1 MWVWPAAYRWVWVP
15 LDARLE
21 QSLGAEH
28 WLVEGPRTVAGWLRI
43 PLGPAPPPWRVQNH
57 LVTDDFWR
65 SFAGPAVAAPFLL
78 ICGFATVYFLGAK
91 GFCTYGCPYGG
102 FFAPFD
108 RLAAGRIR
116 VNDDCE
122 QCGHCTAVCSSNVRV
137 HEEVHAWGMVVDP
150 GCMKC
155 LDCVSVCPN
164 DALSFG
170 FGRPSLRRGAARAPR
185 PRRRYDLTLA
195 EDVGFTLVFVASF
208 FAVRGVYGLVPLLMA
223 AGTAGCV
230 TFLAWKLWR
239 MLRDANVSFH
249 RWRLKY
255 RDATTVP
262 GHVFTS
268 ITVVC
273 LMLVAHSGAI
283 RIMQAVAER
292 HDDRVTMARATVLSP
307 RPEAMPPEMARHADA
322 AIRWYRRASG
332 FRDGG
337 LGLFTHRGTD
347 VRLAWLHACRQEHE
361 AATRHLRRAI
371 ARTGGT
377 EARHRDLVDLLRLQ
391 GLPNEALAHQHA
403 VVEAE
408 PSYVALMDHLV
419 EQYVVNERHD
429 DALALARRGLD
440 RAPRDRALPLLRRV
454 AMLLVTADR
463 DDEALA
469 AVRGWLEAAP
479 PEPFGLSVLSE
490 TQAATGDIA
499 AAIETME
506 LAIEM
511 APRAIGLRLQL
522 AFLLDAVGRTDE
534 AAAQRD
540 EADRL
545 RRK

>member
-1 MWVWPAAYRWVWVP
+1 MSATSGESGRCTKEGPSVRLPVVQRRGSVIARSRNSRRRFTVLVVVQVLMIAHLVLWLVSRRTGWWDGRTLSPVEPSESMEFVKNGVVNAGLVFFAAALLATLVLGRWFCGWGCHLVLLQDACAALMRRLGVRPKPFRSRLLIYVPLVLALYMWVWPAAYRWVWVP

-230 TFLAWKLWR
+230 TFLR
-239 MLRDANVSFH
+239 GSSGGCC
-249 RWRLKY
+249 
-255 RDATTVP
+255 ATPTCP
-262 GHVFTS
+262 ST
-268 ITVVC
+268 
-273 LMLVAHSGAI
+273 A
-283 RIMQAVAER
+283 
-292 HDDRVTMARATVLSP
+292 
-307 RPEAMPPEMARHADA
+307 
-322 AIRWYRRASG
+322 
-332 FRDGG
+332 GG
-337 LGLFTHRGTD
+337 
-347 VRLAWLHACRQEHE
+347 
-361 AATRHLRRAI
+361 
-371 ARTGGT
+371 
-377 EARHRDLVDLLRLQ
+377 
-391 GLPNEALAHQHA
+391 
-403 VVEAE
+403 
-408 PSYVALMDHLV
+408 
-419 EQYVVNERHD
+419 
-429 DALALARRGLD
+429 
-440 RAPRDRALPLLRRV
+440 
-454 AMLLVTADR
+454 
-463 DDEALA
+463 
-469 AVRGWLEAAP
+469 
-479 PEPFGLSVLSE
+479 
-490 TQAATGDIA
+490 
-499 AAIETME
+499 
-506 LAIEM
+506 
-511 APRAIGLRLQL
+511 
-522 AFLLDAVGRTDE
+522 
-534 AAAQRD
+534 
-540 EADRL
+540 
-545 RRK
+545 